1 MAGLIGI
8 APTPRAFGAANP
20 MLSIELNALGEGTFA
35 PAAYRREGIVA
46 WAAAFRAP
54 AALRWPAT
62 GRLAHRF
69 AEDLFDRVHVLPTAL
84 RLGNVVSELTREV
97 AVWNAWRTIPQ
108 TLTSLRL
115 EGDAGSTLAAPG
127 ALPLALRPLQE
138 RVLTLTVGLDGPP
151 VIDAV
156 AGLSFAD
163 GATWSIRI
171 DGLRLQ
177 AWTLP
182 PNWSEPLTE
191 TLAWLTDVQIA
202 IAGTVTRTPLR
213 EAPHRSWE
221 FAVLADR
228 VERRW
233 VEYALFDWTAR
244 VWALPVFVD
253 TTHLRAP
260 LAAGVTEIPV
270 DTAGLDF
277 AVGSLAMLWRDV
289 ATYELVEVAQIANGR
304 MTLRAPTRRAWPVG
318 TRLMPCRTARLTD
331 APELRRHT
339 DRLMSTQLRFEATE
353 PCDWPP
359 ALPATRYRGFPVLE
373 HRPDETR
380 DPSAIL
386 ARRFDLLD
394 SDVGRTQIDD
404 ASGLAWTT
412 QSHAWRLFGRT
423 ERAAH
428 RSLLY
433 GLQGR
438 AEALWLPTWTDD
450 LDVIETIGETA
461 LTLTVAVCGVS
472 RSLRQQAG
480 RRHVRI
486 ELTDGTVF
494 YRAIE
499 ASSELTLANGDLAER
514 LRLDAALGRT
524 ITPERVRLVSWLA
537 LVTLAGDT
545 VELRHHAD
553 SDGLLDCAV
562 SFAGIPAEEP

>member
-1 MAGLIGI
+1 
-8 APTPRAFGAANP
+8 
-20 MLSIELNALGEGTFA
+20 
-35 PAAYRREGIVA
+35 
-46 WAAAFRAP
+46 
-54 AALRWPAT
+54 
-62 GRLAHRF
+62 
-69 AEDLFDRVHVLPTAL
+69 
-84 RLGNVVSELTREV
+84 
-97 AVWNAWRTIPQ
+97 
-108 TLTSLRL
+108 
-115 EGDAGSTLAAPG
+115 
-127 ALPLALRPLQE
+127 
-138 RVLTLTVGLDGPP
+138 
-151 VIDAV
+151 
-156 AGLSFAD
+156 
-163 GATWSIRI
+163 
-171 DGLRLQ
+171 
-177 AWTLP
+177 
-182 PNWSEPLTE
+182 
-191 TLAWLTDVQIA
+191 
-202 IAGTVTRTPLR
+202 
-213 EAPHRSWE
+213 
-221 FAVLADR
+221 
-228 VERRW
+228 
-233 VEYALFDWTAR
+233 
-244 VWALPVFVD
+244 
-253 TTHLRAP
+253 
-260 LAAGVTEIPV
+260 
-270 DTAGLDF
+270 
-277 AVGSLAMLWRDV
+277 
-289 ATYELVEVAQIANGR
+289 
-304 MTLRAPTRRAWPVG
+304 
-318 TRLMPCRTARLTD
+318 
-331 APELRRHT
+331 
-339 DRLMSTQLRFEATE
+339 MSTQLRFEATE

>member
-1 MAGLIGI
+1 MAALTGI
-8 APTPRAFGAANP
+8 APTPRLFGATNP
-20 MLSIELNALGEGTFA
+20 ALSPELNALGEAAFS
-35 PAAYRREGIVA
+35 PAAYHGVRLTALAG
-46 WAAAFRAP
+46 AFRAP

-69 AEDLFDRVHVLPTAL
+69 AEDYFDRIHLTPTVLS
-84 RLGNVVSELTREV
+84 LGNVVSELTREL
-97 AVWNAWRTIPQ
+97 AVWNAWRTHPQ
-108 TLTSLRL
+108 TLTALRL
-115 EGDAGSTLAAPG
+115 EGDAGSTLTAPA
-127 ALPLALRPLQE
+127 ALPVLLRPLQE

-156 AGLSFAD
+156 AVLTFAD
-163 GATWSIRI
+163 GATRSIRV
-171 DGLRLQ
+171 DGLRLN

-202 IAGTVTRTPLR
+202 VAGTVTRTPLR
-213 EAPHRSWE
+213 EAPRRSWE

-233 VEYALFDWTAR
+233 VEHALFDWTAR
-244 VWALPVFVD
+244 AWALPVFVD
-253 TTHLRAP
+253 TTRLGAT
-260 LAAGVTEIPV
+260 LVVGAVEIPV
-270 DTAGLDF
+270 DTTGLDF

-289 ATYELVEVAQIANGR
+289 ATYELIEIVQIANGR
-304 MTLRAPTRRAWPVG
+304 VSLRAPTRRAWPIG

-339 DRLMSTQLRFEATE
+339 DSLVSSQLRFEATE

-359 ALPATRYRGFPVLE
+359 ALPPTRYRGFPVLE
-373 HRPDETR
+373 HRGDERT
-380 DPSAIL
+380 DPVARF

-394 SDVGRTQIDD
+394 GEVGRTQADD
-404 ASGLAWTT
+404 LSGLAWTT
-412 QSHAWRLFGRT
+412 QSHAWRLFGRA

-450 LDVIETIGETA
+450 LEVIETIGETA
-461 LTLTVAVCGVS
+461 LTLTVAACGVT

-486 ELTDGTVF
+486 ELTDGAVF
-494 YRAIE
+494 YRAVE
-499 ASSELTLANGDLAER
+499 ASSEMIRANGDDAER
-514 LRLDAALGRT
+514 LRIDIALGRVVV
-524 ITPERVRLVSWLA
+524 PEQIRIVCWLA